1 MHHEPGPATQ
11 GEGPPTR
18 SPGRPRSPEADDAIM
33 GATLELLAAE
43 GFRALTVEGVR
54 ERAGVGKATIYRRW
68 HSKEELVKAAVGGL
82 VDDLAAPDTGSLRG
96 DAAALSAAN
105 VAAEAQG
112 AASLMPRLMS
122 ESIDEPELHALFF
135 ANLVEPR
142 RRAVRTMLERARDR
156 GEVRADADLELLID
170 LLVGPIVY
178 RLIISGGDTS
188 GAAEHAERVLEA
200 VLAGVGPWSA

>member
-1 MHHEPGPATQ
+1 M
-11 GEGPPTR
+11 
-18 SPGRPRSPEADDAIM
+18 
-33 GATLELLAAE
+33 
-43 GFRALTVEGVR
+43 R

-68 HSKEELVKAAVGGL
+68 HSKEELVKAAVGRL
-82 VDDLAAPDTGSLRG
+82 DDDLAAPDTGSLRG
-96 DAAALSAAN
+96 DSAALSATN
-105 VAAEAQG
+105 VAAAEAQG

-122 ESIDEPELHALFF
+122 EAVDDPELHAIFS

-156 GEVRADADLELLID
+156 GEVRDDADLELLID

-178 RLIISGGDTS
+178 RLIISAVTR
-188 GAAEHAERVLEA
+188 AAATEHAERVLEA